1 MAMNQILMWYLIGYV
16 VAYISAKIMSV
27 VIFKEKN
34 SWQTIADRF
43 AWSLLSWICFI
54 IVVAGSISKLIED
67 KKITIK
73 PPKWL

>member
-16 VAYISAKIMSV
+16 AAYISAKVMSV

-34 SWQTIADRF
+34 SWGSIGDRF
-43 AWSLLSWICFI
+43 IWSLLSWLCFL
-54 IVVAGSISKLIED
+54 IVVIGSISVIIEN